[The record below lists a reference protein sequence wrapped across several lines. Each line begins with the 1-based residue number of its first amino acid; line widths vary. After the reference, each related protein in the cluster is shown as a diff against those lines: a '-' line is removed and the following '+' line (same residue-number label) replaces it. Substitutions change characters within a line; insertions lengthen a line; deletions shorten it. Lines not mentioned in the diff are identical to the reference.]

1 MKRRI
6 GALAVLAAITLAAS
20 ACGGDDGGSS
30 DAVQEPAPQQADAQ
44 LGGVK
49 DYLLEHTEGL
59 NAFTGEFDEDADR
72 YYELAK
78 AADFDYARLW
88 RTQGAEVGPL
98 VQRLKT
104 SWVEGNPMYERV
116 EGIVAG
122 TPSLSK
128 YDVILDAGSSAA
140 EDPESAVPF
149 DLTLPSGTVLKQP
162 GNLYNLTEGALWG
175 TLPEGLPAS
184 ASADLD
190 GDGKAEFGEALPDA
204 NLLAAASDE
213 FKRSAEQLH
222 QSANDWQPS
231 QSDAFT
237 ALVVMVPTMSEY
249 FGQWK
254 ESRFVVGNRSD
265 SESFNVV
272 SRLSDINDIL
282 TGLDVIYTGVKPTI
296 AESDAERAQQTEEEL
311 EGLKSFISD
320 LHGQEQSGKRF
331 TPEEADV
338 LGTEAQD
345 RGTAI
350 AGQVSQ
356 AAASLG
362 IEIAQ

>member
-1 MKRRI
+1 MKRRM
-6 GALAVLAAITLAAS
+6 GALAALTLITLAAS
-20 ACGGDDGGSS
+20 ACGGGEAGSS
-30 DAVQEPAPQQADAQ
+30 EATPEPAPKQADAQ

-49 DYLLEHTEGL
+49 DYLLEHTQGL
-59 NAFTGEFDEDADR
+59 TTFTEDFDADAER
-72 YYELAK
+72 YYKLAE

-88 RTQGAEVGPL
+88 RAQGDEVGPL
-98 VQRLKT
+98 VKRLKT
-104 SWVEGNPMYERV
+104 SWIDGNPVYERV

-149 DLTLPSGTVLKQP
+149 DLTLPSRTVLKQP
-162 GNLYNLTEGALWG
+162 GNLYNLTEGTLWG

-184 ASADLD
+184 TAADLD
-190 GDGKAEFGEALPDA
+190 GDGKSEFGEALPDA

-222 QSANDWQPS
+222 QSATDWQPTR
-231 QSDAFT
+231 SDAFT

-254 ESRFVVGNRSD
+254 ESRFVVGSRSD

-296 AESDAERAQQTEEEL
+296 AETDAERAKQTEQEL
-311 EGLKSFISD
+311 DGLKSFISD
-320 LHGQEQSGKRF
+320 LHSQEQSGKRF

>member
-1 MKRRI
+1 M
-6 GALAVLAAITLAAS
+6 LATLAAITLAAS
-20 ACGGDDGGSS
+20 ACGGDDGSS
-30 DAVQEPAPQQADAQ
+30 GEAAQEPAPKQADAQ

-59 NAFTGEFDEDADR
+59 NAFTEEFDADSER

-104 SWVEGNPMYERV
+104 SWIEGNPTYERV

-149 DLTLPSGTVLKQP
+149 DLTLASGTVLEQP

-184 ASADLD
+184 TAADLD
-190 GDGKAEFGEALPDA
+190 GDGKSEFGEALPDA
-204 NLLAAASDE
+204 NLLAAASEE

-222 QSANDWQPS
+222 QSANEWQPS
-231 QSDAFT
+231 Q
-237 ALVVMVPTMSEY
+237 
-249 FGQWK
+249 FG
-254 ESRFVVGNRSD
+254 R
-265 SESFNVV
+265 
-272 SRLSDINDIL
+272 
-282 TGLDVIYTGVKPTI
+282 
-296 AESDAERAQQTEEEL
+296 
-311 EGLKSFISD
+311 
-320 LHGQEQSGKRF
+320 LHGPRRDGADDERVLRPVEGVAVRRRQPQP
-331 TPEEADV
+331 TPSPSTSSRACR
-338 LGTEAQD
+338 TSTTSS
-345 RGTAI
+345 RGSTSSTPA
-350 AGQVSQ
+350 
-356 AAASLG
+356 
-362 IEIAQ
+362 